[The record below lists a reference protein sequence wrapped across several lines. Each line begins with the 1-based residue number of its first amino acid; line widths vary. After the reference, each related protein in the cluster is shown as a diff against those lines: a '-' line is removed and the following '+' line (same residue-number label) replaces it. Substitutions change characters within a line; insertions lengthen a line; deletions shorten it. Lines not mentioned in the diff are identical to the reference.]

1 MTEQPPVLINGQ
13 GGRVVAESGGPNGQG
28 LQGSRPPLPPL
39 LNGPGNLG
47 VMGLGGPQFG
57 PDLGSVF
64 WWDER

>member
-28 LQGSRPPLPPL
+28 LQGSHPPLPPL